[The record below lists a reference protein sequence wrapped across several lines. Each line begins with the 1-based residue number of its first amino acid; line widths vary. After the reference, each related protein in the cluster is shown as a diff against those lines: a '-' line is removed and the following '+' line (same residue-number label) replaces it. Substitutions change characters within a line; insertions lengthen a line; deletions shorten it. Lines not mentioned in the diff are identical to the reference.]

1 MRQFWADSR
10 GKVIVILLILWIA
23 ALIHEFRLVSVGQPV
38 VALVSC
44 VMFDWFFSYLRVRRS
59 IFSLSSVI
67 TGFLIGLILDP
78 SGGLAAILAAGLV
91 ACMSKQ
97 WIGRGGHK
105 HIFNPAAFGIT
116 VSSFLFRLPVGWWA
130 AAWGIIPVVIIGI
143 GMTPVLWKL
152 RRLWMPLTFL
162 SVYFTS
168 MVLFAGSESAVRLTL
183 DGTVFM
189 FSFIMLAE
197 PITSMGKGIW
207 RYIWGGLVGVLV
219 ALETLVGFSWGDPF
233 LNALLGANVIGF
245 LSQYNKIR

>member
-10 GKVIVILLILWIA
+10 GKVIVILLILWVA
-23 ALIHEFRLVSVGQPV
+23 SLIHQFRLVYVGQPV
-38 VALVSC
+38 VAMVAC
-44 VMFDWFFSYLRVRRS
+44 VIFDWFFTYLRMRRS
-59 IFSLSSVI
+59 TFSLSSVI

-78 SGGLAAILAAGLV
+78 SAGLAAILAASL
-91 ACMSKQ
+91 AAAISKQ
-97 WIGRGGHK
+97 WLGRGGHK

-116 VSSFLFRLPVGWWA
+116 VSSLLFRQPVGWWA
-130 AAWGIIPVVIIGI
+130 AAWGITPVAIIGI

-168 MVLFAGSESAVRLTL
+168 MVLFAGSESAVLLTI
-183 DGTVFM
+183 DGTVFL

-197 PITSMGKGIW
+197 PITSIGKGMW
-207 RYIWGGLVGVLV
+207 RYGWGLVVGALV
-219 ALETLVGFSWGDPF
+219 IIETVVGFSWGDPF

-245 LSQYNKIR
+245 LFHY